1 MYDRMNSQA
10 ANIKT
15 IVYNRNERDSA
26 FVRRF
31 LSLDWA
37 EKIRYDDEEHLRRII
52 IGLKKGYAS
61 KEVLIL
67 SRNKGRFIQQCPC
80 SPSMMC
86 CDYRI
91 INSCYNCVFDCTYC
105 YLHSYLNNFGIV
117 QFSNIDDLYSAYSS
131 AIESASE
138 CEKLIRIGTGQYTDS
153 LMLDDI
159 SGIGERLIS
168 ISSGNK
174 NVLLELKT
182 KSDNI
187 HHLLDIAD
195 KGNAVLSWTLNTPE
209 NIANYEK
216 GTATLDERIKA
227 AGLASCAGYNIA
239 FHFDPII
246 LGTNHIEEYRAVV
259 NQAMNEVDVN
269 RVLWI
274 SMGCFRYAPGFK
286 EILRETHPRELL
298 TIQEMFPGP
307 DGKYRYLKSKRI
319 EIYTA
324 IRDCIESYTK
334 RPFIYLC
341 METAD
346 VWRTVFDKPYQTS
359 EDMQSDMVSRL
370 AALLA

>member
-1 MYDRMNSQA
+1 MTRLA

-15 IVYNRNERDSA
+15 IVYNHNEADYA
-26 FVRRF
+26 LVQRF
-31 LSLDWA
+31 LSIAAPQKVSYLD
-37 EKIRYDDEEHLRRII
+37 EDHLRKILA
-52 IGLKKGYAS
+52 GLRKDHSS

-67 SRNKGRFIQQCPC
+67 GRNKGRFLQTCPC

-86 CDYRI
+86 CGYKI
-91 INSCYNCVFDCTYC
+91 INTCYNCVFDCTYC
-105 YLHSYLNNFGIV
+105 YLLSYLNNFGIV
-117 QFSNIDDLYSAYSS
+117 QFSNIDDLYSAYSLWLEN
-131 AIESASE
+131 ESVK
-138 CEKLIRIGTGQYTDS
+138 EKLIRIGTGQYTDS
-153 LMLDDI
+153 LMFDDI

-168 ISSGNK
+168 ITSKNK

-209 NIANYEK
+209 NIALYEK
-216 GTATLDERIKA
+216 GTSTLDSRIDA
-227 AGLASCAGYNIA
+227 ARQASRAGYNIA
-239 FHFDPII
+239 IHFDPII
-246 LGTNHIEEYRAVV
+246 LGRNHIEEYRAVV
-259 NQAMNEVDVN
+259 RKVMNEVETN
-269 RVLWI
+269 KILWI

-286 EILRETHPRELL
+286 EILREINPQEIL
-298 TIQEMFPGP
+298 TVQEMFPGP

-324 IRDCIESYTK
+324 IKDCIESYTK
-334 RPFIYLC
+334 GPFIYLC

-346 VWRTVFDKPYQTS
+346 MWRAVFNRPYQSS
-359 EDMQSDMVSRL
+359 EDIQHDMMSRL

>member
-1 MYDRMNSQA
+1 MKEQA
-10 ANIKT
+10 ANIKI
-15 IVYNRNERDSA
+15 IVYNRNEHDSA

-31 LSLDWA
+31 LSLDGA
-37 EKIRYDDEEHLRRII
+37 KKIPCDDEDHLRNII
-52 IGLKKGYAS
+52 AGLRKEHAS

-67 SRNKGRFIQQCPC
+67 SRNKGRFIQACPC

-91 INSCYNCVFDCTYC
+91 INTCYNCVFDCTYC

-117 QFSNIDDLYSAYSS
+117 QFSNIDDLYSAYAS
-131 AIESASE
+131 ALENETGS
-138 CEKLIRIGTGQYTDS
+138 EKLIRFGTGQYTDS
-153 LMLDDI
+153 LMFDDI

-168 ISSGNK
+168 ISSKNK

-209 NIANYEK
+209 NIAGYEK
-216 GTATLDERIKA
+216 GTAALDDRIRA
-227 AGLASCAGYNIA
+227 AGLASRAGYNIA

-246 LGTNHIEEYRAVV
+246 LGANHIEEYSAVV
-259 NQAMNEVDVN
+259 RKVMNEVEIN
-269 RVLWI
+269 KILWI

-286 EILRETHPRELL
+286 ERLREISPYELL
-298 TIQEMFPGP
+298 TVEEMFPGP

-319 EIYTA
+319 EIYSA
-324 IRDCIESYTK
+324 IKDCIESYTK

-346 VWRTVFDKPYQTS
+346 MWRTVFDKPYQNS
-359 EDMQSDMVSRL
+359 EDMQDDMVSRL
-370 AALLA
+370 TALLV